1 MNEIIEKQI
10 QNLERLMKEKKA
22 VFTTWD
28 EEGNIVNLRLQS
40 IHKISK
46 NELSLMLGG
55 TGSMG
60 INGDM

>member
-10 QNLERLMKEKKA
+10 DNLERLMKEKKA

-28 EEGNIVNLRLQS
+28 EEGNIVNLQLES

-46 NELSLMLGG
+46 NELSIMLGG

>member
-10 QNLERLMKEKKA
+10 DNLERLMKEKKA

-28 EEGNIVNLRLQS
+28 EEGNIVNLRLES
-40 IHKISK
+40 IYKISK
-46 NELSLMLGG
+46 NELSIMLGG

>member
-10 QNLERLMKEKKA
+10 DNLERLMKEKKA

-28 EEGNIVNLRLQS
+28 EEGNIVNLQLQS